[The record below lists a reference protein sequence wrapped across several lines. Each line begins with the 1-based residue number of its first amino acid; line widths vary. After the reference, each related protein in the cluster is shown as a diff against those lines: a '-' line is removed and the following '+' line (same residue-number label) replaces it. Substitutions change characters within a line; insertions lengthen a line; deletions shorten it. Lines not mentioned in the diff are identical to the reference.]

1 MNPAFIILVILG
13 SILLWFLLSF
23 VFIPLGKLV
32 YKVVK
37 DAIDIMNK
45 EDNEKRRKGD
55 KVNEKRKNWW
65 N

>member
-13 SILLWFLLSF
+13 AILLWFLLSF

-45 EDNEKRRKGD
+45 DENKEEKETK
-55 KVNEKRKNWW
+55 
-65 N
+65 

>member
-13 SILLWFLLSF
+13 VILLWFLSSF

-45 EDNEKRRKGD
+45 DDNKEEK
-55 KVNEKRKNWW
+55 EKE
-65 N
+65 

>member
-1 MNPAFIILVILG
+1 MNSAFIILVILG

-45 EDNEKRRKGD
+45 EDNEKE
-55 KVNEKRKNWW
+55 EKETK
-65 N
+65 

>member
-1 MNPAFIILVILG
+1 MKNKKGENMNPAFIILVILG
-13 SILLWFLLSF
+13 TILLWFLLSF

-45 EDNEKRRKGD
+45 DENKEEKET
-55 KVNEKRKNWW
+55 N
-65 N
+65 

>member
-13 SILLWFLLSF
+13 VILLWFLSSF
-23 VFIPLGKLV
+23 VFIPIGKLV

-45 EDNEKRRKGD
+45 DDIEEEK
-55 KVNEKRKNWW
+55 EKSKWKKEQLVEYF
-65 N
+65 

>member
-1 MNPAFIILVILG
+1 MNLAFIILVILG
-13 SILLWFLLSF
+13 VILLWFLLSF

-45 EDNEKRRKGD
+45 DENKEEKETK
-55 KVNEKRKNWW
+55 
-65 N
+65 

>member
-13 SILLWFLLSF
+13 AILLWFLLSF

-32 YKVVK
+32 YRVVK

-45 EDNEKRRKGD
+45 ENCEEEKETK
-55 KVNEKRKNWW
+55 
-65 N
+65 

>member
-13 SILLWFLLSF
+13 VILLWFLSSF
-23 VFIPLGKLV
+23 VFIPLGKFV

-45 EDNEKRRKGD
+45 DDNEE
-55 KVNEKRKNWW
+55 EKETE
-65 N
+65 

>member
-13 SILLWFLLSF
+13 TILLWFLLSF

-32 YKVVK
+32 YKVAK

-45 EDNEKRRKGD
+45 EDNEE
-55 KVNEKRKNWW
+55 EKETK
-65 N
+65 

>member
-13 SILLWFLLSF
+13 AILLWFLLSF

-37 DAIDIMNK
+37 DTIDIMNK
-45 EDNEKRRKGD
+45 DENKEEKETK
-55 KVNEKRKNWW
+55 
-65 N
+65 

>member
-13 SILLWFLLSF
+13 TILLWFLLSF

-45 EDNEKRRKGD
+45 DENKEEKETK
-55 KVNEKRKNWW
+55 
-65 N
+65 

>member
-13 SILLWFLLSF
+13 TILLWFLLSF

-32 YKVVK
+32 YKVVN

-45 EDNEKRRKGD
+45 DENKEEKETR
-55 KVNEKRKNWW
+55 
-65 N
+65 

>member
-13 SILLWFLLSF
+13 VILLWFLSSF

-45 EDNEKRRKGD
+45 DDNEE
-55 KVNEKRKNWW
+55 EKEKE
-65 N
+65 

>member
-13 SILLWFLLSF
+13 VILLWFLSSF

-32 YKVVK
+32 YRVVK

-45 EDNEKRRKGD
+45 DDDEEEK
-55 KVNEKRKNWW
+55 EKSK
-65 N
+65 

>member
-13 SILLWFLLSF
+13 AILLWFLLSF
-23 VFIPLGKLV
+23 VFILLGKLV

-45 EDNEKRRKGD
+45 DENKEEK
-55 KVNEKRKNWW
+55 ETQ
-65 N
+65 